1 MKAPKWV
8 SRVVTEAG
16 STSCTRV
23 TEVVVETKHFWLVET
38 EGWRGTFKVMKNG
51 KGGVKPYMRQPY

>member
-23 TEVVVETKHFWLVET
+23 TEVVQETKGFWLVLT
-38 EGWRGTFKVMKNG
+38 EGWRGAVRVMKNG
-51 KGGVKPYMRQPY
+51 KGGVKPYMRQPH